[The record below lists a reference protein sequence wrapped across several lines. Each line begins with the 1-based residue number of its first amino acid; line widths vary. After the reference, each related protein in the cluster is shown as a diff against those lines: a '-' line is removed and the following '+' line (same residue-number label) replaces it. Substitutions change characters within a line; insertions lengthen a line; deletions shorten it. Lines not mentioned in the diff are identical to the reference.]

1 MISVFHS
8 PPVFATLGGSI
19 DSVSNDQSA
28 MKTARKVMKTSMP
41 AYSIHEIQ
49 SDSVNVKEYVSQNG
63 VVFAITWSGNR
74 HPDFEPL
81 LGEYHPEYQY
91 AEQNTPKPG
100 GARSRFLQ
108 GPRLMVHTW
117 GHPRHLQGRM
127 VDPALVPTGVNL
139 NEIK

>member
-1 MISVFHS
+1 MISVFHA
-8 PPVFATLGGSI
+8 PRVFATLGGSI
-19 DSVSNDQSA
+19 DSVSSDQSA
-28 MKTARKVMKTSMP
+28 MKTTRKVMKTSMP

-49 SDSVNVKEYVSQNG
+49 SDSVNVKEYVSQDG

-81 LGEYHPEYQY
+81 LGAYHPDYQY
-91 AEQNTPKPG
+91 AEQTTPKAG

-108 GPRLMVHTW
+108 GPRLLVHTW
-117 GHPRHLQGRM
+117 GHPRHLRGRM
-127 VDPALVPTGVNL
+127 LDPALVPTGVNL